1 MSIFD
6 RSTPATILCC
16 LCGAPIAPNPSSMC
30 VNCIQTQVDI
40 TDGIPKQLTIQW
52 CKGCE
57 RYFQPPNAWIIA
69 DLESRQLLAI
79 CLKRIRGMNKVKLID
94 ASFIWTEPHSKRL
107 KVKLTIQKEVFN
119 STILQ
124 QSFVIEYVVQN
135 LFCPDCQ
142 RAEAK
147 LTWRAVA
154 QVRQKIDHKRTFY
167 WLEQLILKHNAQTA
181 CVSISEK
188 PDGLDFFFD
197 IKNKAYKFVEF
208 IGQFVPLK
216 MKESKEL
223 ISADIHTSTYNYKYT
238 LSVEIAP
245 VCREDLICFPSPL
258 ARSNGNIS
266 PLVLC
271 HKVSDSL
278 HFMDPLTLK
287 TATISAQMFW
297 RTPFR
302 GIAGRAQLTMYIIM
316 DVILLGPTLGKY
328 ALAEVHLARE
338 RDLGHND
345 TQFITNSHLGNILKP
360 GDYAL
365 GYDLTSMNFNCKVDS
380 NLKALKGKQ
389 VPEVILCKKA
399 YVDFRAKKKRRKW
412 RVKQMDVEADES
424 LRKADLEKAER
435 DRAQFLDDLE
445 EDPELWKQ
453 VNLYKEDDA
462 SSTISE
468 SDNEEFPGPKLSDL
482 IDKMDD
488 MTLEDMD
495 VE

>member
-1 MSIFD
+1 
-6 RSTPATILCC
+6 
-16 LCGAPIAPNPSSMC
+16 MC

-40 TDGIPKQLTIQW
+40 TEGIPKQLTIQW

-79 CLKRIRGMNKVKLID
+79 CLKRVRGLNKVKLID

-107 KVKLTIQKEVFN
+107 KVKISIQKEVFN

-142 RAEAK
+142 RTEAK
-147 LTWRAVA
+147 LTWRAAA
-154 QVRQKIDHKRTFY
+154 QVRQKIDHKRTFL
-167 WLEQLILKHNAQTA
+167 WLEQLILKHNAQSK
-181 CVSISEK
+181 CVGIAEK

-197 IKNKAYKFVEF
+197 VKNTAYKFVDF
-208 IGQFVPLK
+208 IGQFVPIR

-245 VCREDLICFPSPL
+245 VCREDLVCLPKQI

-266 PLVLC
+266 PLVIC

-278 HFMDPLTLK
+278 HFIDPLTLQ
-287 TATISAQMFW
+287 TATLSAQMFW
-297 RTPFR
+297 RSPFR
-302 GIAGRAQLTMYIIM
+302 GIAGRGQLTMYIVI
-316 DVILLGPTLGKY
+316 DVILLGPRLGKF

-345 TQFITNSHLGNILKP
+345 TQFITNTHLGNLLKA

-365 GYDLTSMNFNCKVDS
+365 GYDITSMNFNCKVDS
-380 NLKALKGKQ
+380 NLDVLKGKQ
-389 VPEVILCKKA
+389 IPDVILCRKA
-399 YVDFRAKKKRRKW
+399 YVDFRAKKKKRKW
-412 RVKQMDVEADES
+412 KVKTMDVEADQNA
-424 LRKADLEKAER
+424 RKADLEKADR
-435 DRAQFLDDLE
+435 DRAHFLEDLE

-453 VNLYKEDDA
+453 VNLYKDDDA
-462 SSTISE
+462 SSTTSE
-468 SDNEEFPGPKLSDL
+468 ADNEEFPGPKISDL
-482 IDKMDD
+482 ITGFQDLAVEEMDTD
-488 MTLEDMD
+488 
-495 VE
+495 